1 MQFHKKDN
9 INVEHINTGPAI
21 YIVSTP
27 IGNLDDL
34 TYRAHNVLKSVD
46 GILAE
51 NPRHSS
57 RLLSHYGIVT
67 PMRQYHDHN
76 EKKITEI
83 ILDEVI
89 EKDLVI
95 ALISDAGTPLISDP
109 GYTLVQQAG
118 LRHIPIFPVPGA
130 CALIAALS
138 ISGLP
143 TNRFVFE
150 GFLPSNE
157 GARNSRLD
165 NLLKEERTVVFYE
178 APHRILALLDSIA
191 DVLGSYRSVVVARE
205 LTKLYES
212 IYGGTVGDA
221 KMHLESHPEVVRGE
235 FVVVLEGAKNS
246 TSDAE
251 LEEVLRVL
259 LASVDLKVATELC
272 CKLTGSKRNLVYKL
286 AIGLREKN

>member
-9 INVEHINTGPAI
+9 LNVEHINAGPAI

-57 RLLSHYGIVT
+57 RLLSYYGIAT

-76 EKKITEI
+76 EKKITEK
-83 ILDEVI
+83 ILNEVI
-89 EKDLVI
+89 EKDLVV

-109 GYTLVQQAG
+109 GYTLIQQAS
-118 LRHIPIFPVPGA
+118 LRHIPVFPVPGA
-130 CALIAALS
+130 CALVTALS
-138 ISGLP
+138 ISDLP

-157 GARNSRLD
+157 GARKSRLD
-165 NLLKEERTVVFYE
+165 DLLKEERTVVFYE
-178 APHRILALLDSIA
+178 APHRILALLDGIA
-191 DVLGSYRSVVVARE
+191 DILGSCRRVTVARE

-212 IYGGTVGDA
+212 IYRGTVDDA
-221 KMHLESHPEVVRGE
+221 KKHLVSHPEVVRGE
-235 FVVVLEGAKNS
+235 FVVVLGGTKTS
-246 TSDAE
+246 TSDTE
-251 LEEVLRVL
+251 LEDVLRVL
-259 LASVDLKVATELC
+259 LASVDLKLATELC

>member
-1 MQFHKKDN
+1 MQFHKKN
-9 INVEHINTGPAI
+9 NANAKYINAGPAI

-57 RLLSHYGIVT
+57 RLLSDFGIVT

-76 EKKITEI
+76 EKKITEK
-83 ILDEVI
+83 ILDEVV

-157 GARNSRLD
+157 SARNSRLD
-165 NLLKEERTVVFYE
+165 GLLKEERTVVFYE

-191 DVLGSYRSVVVARE
+191 DVLGSYRSIVVARE

-212 IYGGTVGDA
+212 IYRGTVGDA
-221 KMHLESHPEVVRGE
+221 KAHLESHPEAIRGE
-235 FVVVLEGAKNS
+235 FVVVLEGGRNS
-246 TSDAE
+246 TSNSE
-251 LEEVLRVL
+251 LEDVLRIL
-259 LASVDLKVATELC
+259 LASVDLKIAIELC

-286 AIGLREKN
+286 AIDLREKN